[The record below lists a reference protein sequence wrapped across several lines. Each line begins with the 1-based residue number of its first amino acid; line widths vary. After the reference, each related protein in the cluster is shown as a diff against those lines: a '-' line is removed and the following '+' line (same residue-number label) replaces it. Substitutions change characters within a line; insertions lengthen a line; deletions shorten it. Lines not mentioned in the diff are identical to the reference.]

1 MTTLTKNQKTFSL
14 SFHSIERLE
23 ERFQLSIEK
32 IQDSF
37 QRSKMLNTQNSV
49 KYGKTYVKRVF
60 EKSIHEP
67 NQKLLVNP
75 YYDMTF
81 VIDQHTNT
89 IITIYSYSK
98 GNEIK

>member
-1 MTTLTKNQKTFSL
+1 MTTLTKNNKNFSL
-14 SFHSIERLE
+14 TFHSVERLE

-37 QRSKMLNTQNSV
+37 QRSKMLNTQNSM
-49 KYGKTYVKRVF
+49 KYGKAYVKRVF
-60 EKSIHEP
+60 QKSIHEP
-67 NQKLLVNP
+67 NQSLLVNP

-81 VIDQHTNT
+81 VIDNTNNT

-98 GNEIK
+98 GNELF